1 MGPYEGEVALEYA
14 ELLRARLPLPP
25 DPLTPFRRSRVARL
39 DGLAVKIYE
48 PQGFLRSLLART
60 FGSEARK
67 TWEVATALHTR
78 GVGTPRPV
86 GFLERWERGRLLESY
101 FVTEFVEG
109 RTFHQ
114 ELLHLLLEEPDLEKV
129 LALLEPVAT
138 AVRAMHDAGVQHGDM
153 GNQNI
158 LVGGAVRFVDVGRGR
173 VRAAVSLGERAFD
186 LSRLTL
192 PSKLLRIF
200 LRMYWRER
208 YFAGEGPP
216 REFLRWLGWRRRLFA
231 LHTWARPLRHPVK
244 WARRRR
250 ARRPTY
256 PKPRDLWLWDPR
268 SAQPVALLERRD
280 RWFLHSVGT
289 GFRIAAA
296 TVAAISPVMRRYRRL
311 LGECYRAPVAM
322 EGRVGMTISPTRE
335 TWERERALLEG
346 LGRMPVLARYYAHET
361 AREWEF
367 TTGVLRQLHGAGW
380 KVAVALVQDRRAVRD
395 PSRWDAF
402 VRTVLGGLGGIA
414 EWIEPGH
421 AINRVKW
428 GIWSLAEYDRLLR
441 PFAGMPRVMG
451 PAINDFEFPH
461 AAAAVRARK
470 FDALSLHLYVDR
482 RGAPENRQ
490 GAYSA
495 LDKFALAR
503 ALAERGCGGRVI
515 VSEVNWFLKDTAGY
529 AHPFAPYTPSRRK
542 SHEWD
547 VDEETYADYMLRYYL
562 HALCSGMV
570 ERVYWWRLVARPFGL
585 VDPEGW
591 RARPAYE
598 ALRTFLAHFGRST
611 FVGRLPSEED
621 VYLLRFRQPDGS
633 EAVVGFSAAG
643 EKRVALP
650 FASEQALDGFGGS
663 RAQLDAVTG
672 RPTYYLRVRGGTGG

>member
-1 MGPYEGEVALEYA
+1 MGPYEGEVAPEYA

-25 DPLTPFRRSRVARL
+25 DPLTPFRRSRIARL

-48 PQGFLRSLLART
+48 PQGWLRSLLARQL
-60 FGSEARK
+60 GSEARK
-67 TWEVATALHTR
+67 TWQVASALHAR
-78 GVGTPRPV
+78 GVGTPKPV

-114 ELLHLLLEEPDLEKV
+114 ELLRLLLEDPDLEKV
-129 LALLEPVAT
+129 LALLEAVAT
-138 AVRAMHDAGVQHGDM
+138 AVRAMHDAGVQHGDL

-158 LVGGAVRFVDVGRGR
+158 LVGKAVRFVDVGRGR
-173 VRAAVSLGERAFD
+173 VREALTQHERAFD
-186 LSRLTL
+186 VSRLTL

-208 YFAGEGPP
+208 YVAGEGPP
-216 REFLRWLGWRRRLFA
+216 REFLRWLGLRRRLFA
-231 LHTWARPLRHPVK
+231 LHTRLRPLRHPVK

-250 ARRPTY
+250 ERRPKY

-280 RWFLHSVGT
+280 RWLLHSPAT
-289 GFRIAAA
+289 MLRIAAA
-296 TVAAISPVMRRYRRL
+296 TVAAVSPVMRRYRRL
-311 LGECYRAPVAM
+311 LHDCYRAPVSM
-322 EGRVGMTISPTRE
+322 QDRIGMTISPTPE

-346 LGRMPVLARYYAHET
+346 LGRVPVLARYYAHET

-367 TTGVLRQLHGAGW
+367 TTGVLRQLHAAGW

-395 PSRWDAF
+395 PSRWDDF

-428 GIWSLAEYDRLLR
+428 GIWSLAEHDRLLE
-441 PFAGMPRVMG
+441 PFSGMKGVMG
-451 PAINDFEFPH
+451 PATNDFEFPY
-461 AAAAVRARK
+461 AAAALRGRK

-503 ALAERGCGGRVI
+503 ALAERGGCGGRVI
-515 VSEVNWFLKDTAGY
+515 VSEVNWFLKDTGGY

-547 VDEETYADYMLRYYL
+547 VDEETYADYMLRYCL
-562 HALCSGMV
+562 HAICSGMV
-570 ERVYWWRLVARPFGL
+570 ERVYWWRLVSRPFGL
-585 VDPEGW
+585 VDPDGW
-591 RARPAYE
+591 RARPAYH
-598 ALRTFLAHFGRST
+598 ALREFLARFGGST
-611 FVGRLPSEED
+611 FVERLGSED
-621 VYLLRFRQPDGS
+621 GVYLLRFRGPDG
-633 EAVVGFSAAG
+633 VIGFSASG
-643 EKRVALP
+643 ETCVSP
-650 FASEQALDGFGGS
+650 GGRS
-663 RAQLDAVTG
+663 VTLTG
-672 RPTYYLRVRGGTGG
+672 RPTYYS

>member
-1 MGPYEGEVALEYA
+1 MGPYEGEVAPEYA
-14 ELLRARLPLPP
+14 ALLRERLTLPP
-25 DPLTPFRRSRVARL
+25 DPLTPFKRSRVARL

-48 PQGFLRSLLART
+48 PQGFLRSLLARR

-67 TWEVATALHTR
+67 TWEVATALHAR

-86 GFLERWERGRLLESY
+86 GFLERWQGARLRESY

-129 LALLEPVAT
+129 LALLEPVAA
-138 AVRAMHDAGVQHGDM
+138 AVRAMHDAGVQHGDL

-158 LVGGAVRFVDVGRGR
+158 FVGPVRFIDVGRGR
-173 VRAAVSLGERAFD
+173 VRSELSLRERAFD
-186 LSRLTL
+186 ISRLTL

-208 YFAGEGPP
+208 YARGDGPP
-216 REFLRWLGWRRRLFA
+216 RAFLRWERWYRRLFA
-231 LHTWARPLRHPVK
+231 LHTRTRPLRHPVK

-256 PKPRDLWLWDPR
+256 PKGRDFWLWDPR

-280 RWFLHSVGT
+280 RWLLHSPAT
-289 GFRIAAA
+289 ALRIAAA
-296 TVAAISPVMRRYRRL
+296 TVAAVSPVMRRYRRL
-311 LGECYRAPVAM
+311 LGECYRAPVSL
-322 EGRVGMTISPTRE
+322 EDRVGMTISPTPE
-335 TWERERALLEG
+335 TWEREQALLEG
-346 LGRMPVLARYYAHET
+346 LGRVPVLARFYAHET

-395 PSRWDAF
+395 PARWDGF
-402 VRTVLGGLGGIA
+402 VRAVSGGLGGIA
-414 EWIEPGH
+414 EWIEPLH

-428 GIWSLAEYDRLLR
+428 GIWSLAEYDRLLK
-441 PFAGMPRVMG
+441 PFAGIKGVRLMG
-451 PAINDFEFPH
+451 PAINDFEFPY
-461 AAAAVRARK
+461 AAAALRARR

-490 GAYSA
+490 GRYSA

-529 AHPFAPYTPSRRK
+529 AHPFAPYTPSRKK

-598 ALRTFLAHFGRST
+598 ALRVFLEHFGRST
-611 FVGRLPSEED
+611 FVGRLPSEES

-633 EAVVGFSAAG
+633 EAVIGFSAAG

-650 FASEQALDGFGGS
+650 FSCERVVDALGGTGA
-663 RAQLDAVTG
+663 RPDVLTG
-672 RPTYYLRVRGGTGG
+672 RPTYYLGVDSTT